1 MEFGQR
7 SVNSW
12 PNLHKDGT
20 YKITIYGLP
29 LVVYGVSDQYGQLH
43 PVSFMITNHE
53 AFDVFFG

>member
-43 PVSFMITNHE
+43 PISFMITNHE
-53 AFDVFFG
+53 A